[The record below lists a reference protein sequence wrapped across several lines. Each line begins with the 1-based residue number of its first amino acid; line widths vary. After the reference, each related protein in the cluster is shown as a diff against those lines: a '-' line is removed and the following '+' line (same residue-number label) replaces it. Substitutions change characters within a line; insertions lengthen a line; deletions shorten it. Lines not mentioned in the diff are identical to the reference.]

1 MKRKLSLL
9 RVSALGGMIIFSV
22 ATAARG
28 QDSSLFP
35 VARTD
40 IGGSLL
46 PSGEGDYEK
55 ESIAPIELQQA
66 CPQPYGDAWDTT
78 SSTAWNMLE
87 LGFQIS
93 PDATPTPEIQLYS
106 RYTCARPLERPIT
119 DR

>member
-1 MKRKLSLL
+1 MDRKMSLL
-9 RVSALGGMIIFSV
+9 RVSGLGSIILMSGTLS
-22 ATAARG
+22 A
-28 QDSSLFP
+28 QDAQSSLFP
-35 VARTD
+35 VARSEV
-40 IGGSLL
+40 GGSLL
-46 PSGEGDYEK
+46 PTNEGDLQN

-106 RYTCARPLERPIT
+106 RYTCARPLDRPIT